1 MNKMIKVLVLL
12 MAPLFLGAS
21 DFMDYTTLMNQKME
35 TERRLED
42 HLQGIVSRIVGEGRS
57 TVLVSVNLSD
67 LSRSRETVEEWLE
80 RGEDAE
86 RRLPMREEYL
96 PGIPRR
102 EDMAERETEVAERAG
117 GKRLQDVITLPS
129 EFIESMR
136 ISLILDSTIS
146 ETVIATV
153 ENVITEVMDL
163 DAARGD
169 RLTIQT
175 VDFAGRTVDFMGFL
189 FNPYFYVISLVLII
203 ITILALFLFGP
214 LKKFLF
220 ATLQTMKDLKGM
232 KSETEYSGGGGGGGG
247 GFGITP
253 DGEIEMEEEIE
264 EDEELKEGE
273 EADIEGEEEDEE
285 FKKMTYIPLKFLENK
300 DLKKLAYLLS
310 FEKPEVGALL
320 LKYLSPPRAAKVLS
334 SIPGEERTI
343 GITREIVKFQRTSKE
358 VMQKIDEFL
367 SRKIDYIAGGAE
379 SLVEMIE
386 MMDEEKREQLL
397 NQISSEDPE
406 FAEKI
411 KKRIFSFENIV
422 NMDDPS
428 IQTLIQEMET
438 ADLGAALKNVSEEVR
453 NKFVS
458 NMSEGAAALL
468 KEEIEFGKKMTEE
481 QIKQKQMEVVAK
493 IKDLE
498 TSGSIAPV
506 TGASKEELWV
516 EELGE
521 GEKEG
526 VLEEIIK
533 AAQEAYDK
541 KQELEAAEAAGRQDD
556 EAAFESYRKGLEL
569 YKHQDYDNAI
579 KEFNKSIASNPSLW
593 QSYQYIGSCY
603 LALDNQDG
611 AKKAYRKALELNPSN
626 EQLRQWLESH

>member
-1 MNKMIKVLVLL
+1 MNKIIKIMVLIL
-12 MAPLFLGAS
+12 APLLLGAS

-42 HLQGIVSRIVGEGRS
+42 HLQGIISRIVGEGRA

-80 RGEDAE
+80 RDEDAE

-102 EDMAERETEVAERAG
+102 EDMTERETEVAERVG

-129 EFIESMR
+129 EFIDNMR
-136 ISLILDSTIS
+136 ISLIIDSTIP
-146 ETVIATV
+146 ETVIATI

-175 VDFAGRTVDFMGFL
+175 VDFAGRTVDFMGLL
-189 FNPYFYVISLVLII
+189 FNPNFYVVALVVIAL
-203 ITILALFLFGP
+203 TILSLFLFGP
-214 LKKFLF
+214 LRKFLF
-220 ATLQTMKDLKGM
+220 TTLQTMKDLKEM
-232 KSETEYSGGGGGGGG
+232 KSETEYTGGGSGGGG

-264 EDEELKEGE
+264 GDEEEQKEGGE
-273 EADIEGEEEDEE
+273 DIEDEE

-310 FEKPEVGALL
+310 FEKPEVVALL
-320 LKYLSPPRAAKVLS
+320 LKYLPSPRAAKVLS
-334 SIPGEERTI
+334 SIPGEEKTI
-343 GITREIVKFQRTSKE
+343 GIPKEIVKFQRTSKE

-367 SRKIDYIAGGAE
+367 SRKIDYIAGGVE
-379 SLVEMIE
+379 SLVEMFE

-397 NQISSEDPE
+397 KQMSSEDPE

-411 KKRIFSFENIV
+411 QKRIFSFENIV
-422 NMDDPS
+422 NMDDVS

-438 ADLGAALKNVSEEVR
+438 ADLGAALKNVSEEAK
-453 NKFVS
+453 NKFIS

-468 KEEIEFGKKMTEE
+468 KEEIEFGKKLTEE

-498 TSGSIAPV
+498 ASGSISSV

-541 KQELEAAEAAGRQDD
+541 KQQLEAAEAVGQQDD

-569 YKHQDYDNAI
+569 YKKEDYENAI

-593 QSYQYIGSCY
+593 QSYQYIGSCC
-603 LALDNQDG
+603 LALDNEAG
-611 AKKAYRKALELNPSN
+611 AKKAYQKALELNPSN
-626 EQLRQWLESH
+626 QQLRQWLNSH